1 MLKSTIHIPI
11 HQITTDSRQPIADSQ
26 PLTAKFYMTYFF
38 FYGNI
43 YAKRIVHPRSAQTLH
58 KHGGINMLGL
68 GPWELLIV
76 LAVILLIF
84 GGKRLPELA
93 RGLGK
98 SVTNFKSGLSED
110 QDDSTTTQAQQEKES
125 SSKEKTG

>member
-1 MLKSTIHIPI
+1 
-11 HQITTDSRQPIADSQ
+11 
-26 PLTAKFYMTYFF
+26 
-38 FYGNI
+38 
-43 YAKRIVHPRSAQTLH
+43 
-58 KHGGINMLGL
+58 MLGL

-98 SVTNFKSGLSED
+98 SVTNFKAGLSDE
-110 QDDSTTTQAQQEKES
+110 QDDSTTTGTQQEQES
-125 SSKEKTG
+125 SSKEITG

>member
-1 MLKSTIHIPI
+1 
-11 HQITTDSRQPIADSQ
+11 
-26 PLTAKFYMTYFF
+26 
-38 FYGNI
+38 
-43 YAKRIVHPRSAQTLH
+43 
-58 KHGGINMLGL
+58 MLGL

-76 LAVILLIF
+76 LAVVLLIF

-98 SVTNFKSGLSED
+98 SVTNFKSGLNDE
-110 QDDSTTTQAQQEKES
+110 QDAETTTQAQQEQDS

>member
-1 MLKSTIHIPI
+1 
-11 HQITTDSRQPIADSQ
+11 
-26 PLTAKFYMTYFF
+26 
-38 FYGNI
+38 
-43 YAKRIVHPRSAQTLH
+43 
-58 KHGGINMLGL
+58 MLGL

-76 LAVILLIF
+76 LAVVLLIF

-98 SVTNFKSGLSED
+98 SVTNFKAGLSEE
-110 QDDSTTTQAQQEKES
+110 QTNENEATTQQETE

>member
-1 MLKSTIHIPI
+1 
-11 HQITTDSRQPIADSQ
+11 
-26 PLTAKFYMTYFF
+26 
-38 FYGNI
+38 
-43 YAKRIVHPRSAQTLH
+43 
-58 KHGGINMLGL
+58 MLGL

-76 LAVILLIF
+76 LAVVLLIF

-98 SVTNFKSGLSED
+98 SVTNFKAGLSEE
-110 QDDSTTTQAQQEKES
+110 QTNENETATQQETE